1 MPLVTTNELLEVIRI
16 LVNPP
21 WSREIKG
28 LTASE
33 IYDIYGGS
41 LVEAL
46 NTRTSYE
53 IVSQYYAW
61 KEKHPNGLE
70 LKEEE

>member
-1 MPLVTTNELLEVIRI
+1 MPPVSAEELLGVIRI

-28 LTASE
+28 LTAAE

-70 LKEEE
+70 LKEE